1 MKNQSFSPNE
11 IKSYR
16 VTKKEDIKAS
26 NEEILEE
33 WKCKICDSLV
43 YEPKICTVCNHAFCN
58 ECIKKFIQ
66 SQNKYKCIYKCANSN
81 IREMNR
87 MDKSYI
93 DNIKLR
99 CQHKGCNHFIKYND
113 YKDHLEKCKYR
124 LYHCKNKPCKV
135 EGILSVIKEHSKHCQ
150 YRIVSCYKCNMTY
163 RFNNLNNHL
172 KVCPQQPVKC
182 DFCEKIM
189 IRNEFLTIHHSENA
203 KCLKSDFNKIKTENE
218 ELKKLIEELKKTI
231 EEKENII
238 SKQNKEIN
246 ILKESRKN
254 LDKNNEKIKEIKES
268 LDNILNK
275 NNKNINTTIKN
286 QENDNIENITIVK
299 DININI
305 KTFKAKNYKND
316 QNIIINKIINNNIK
330 ASKERNYK
338 NNENIKINKV
348 INMQFNM
355 SVH

>member
-99 CQHKGCNHFIKYND
+99 CQHKGCNQFIKFTE
-113 YKDHLEKCKYR
+113 YKDHLEKCKFR
-124 LYHCKNKPCKV
+124 LYHCKNNPCKV
-135 EGILSVIKEHSKHCQ
+135 EGILSVIKEHSKSCA

-163 RFNNLNNHL
+163 RINDSNNHT

-182 DFCEKIM
+182 DFCDKIM
-189 IRNEFLTIHHSENA
+189 VRNEFLTIHRSDNA
-203 KCLKSDFNKIKTENE
+203 NCLKTEFNKIKNENDELKKIVE
-218 ELKKLIEELKKTI
+218 ELKKKLKK
-231 EEKENII
+231 K
-238 SKQNKEIN
+238 KQ
-246 ILKESRKN
+246 
-254 LDKNNEKIKEIKES
+254 
-268 LDNILNK
+268 
-275 NNKNINTTIKN
+275 
-286 QENDNIENITIVK
+286 
-299 DININI
+299 
-305 KTFKAKNYKND
+305 
-316 QNIIINKIINNNIK
+316 
-330 ASKERNYK
+330 
-338 NNENIKINKV
+338 
-348 INMQFNM
+348 
-355 SVH
+355 